1 MVRAR
6 RLVRATIPRHVVGLP
21 SPATP
26 HSRRVAVQAPIDGGE
41 ACNVYIASASRIYR
55 LKADLPC
62 SSVLEGKEGLLV
74 PSDSRILEAEKL
86 EHCPHRAE
94 VQCIALSNPSQEA
107 LLASVDSY
115 GHLMVS
121 KLSKGTSY
129 AVSPPDPGAG
139 EGGWAGC
146 VFSPH
151 QPSLITVA
159 RGFARSIDIY
169 DRDVHVRTFHT
180 LQCPTA
186 LTFLHGACPSVLAIS
201 EGPQLSIWD
210 LRCGEQGGCVQ
221 RFLGSFTGESLYSVC
236 SSWDNLLGAAG
247 ADRAVTIFDTRRWI
261 PRARWVN
268 ALKYE
273 VTGIAFS
280 ATKQSYV
287 FAHGLDYE
295 VAGGEWNEDD
305 FEGTIKRSFGFR
317 GDSRW
322 LGMDKCL
329 DKDFLAG
336 WSENGSIFIA
346 DFEN

>member
-159 RGFARSIDIY
+159 RGFAKSIDIY

-186 LTFLHGACPSVLAIS
+186 LTFLHGAAPSVLAIS
-201 EGPQLSIWD
+201 EGPQY
-210 LRCGEQGGCVQ
+210 
-221 RFLGSFTGESLYSVC
+221 LGLEMR
-236 SSWDNLLGAAG
+236 GA
-247 ADRAVTIFDTRRWI
+247 RPEFSC
-261 PRARWVN
+261 
-268 ALKYE
+268 K

-336 WSENGSIFIA
+336 WSENGSIFIG